1 MNTTELLSVPLKPE
15 DIKVKLP
22 DDLYTYLTT
31 ESSTVFIHNEPFRIV
46 PSMIKGNNNKLIL
59 SNRGYYISYDDG
71 KIYNGIGQV
80 VYDSFT
86 ESVSD
91 GSETVEE
98 EDPKMKEGEDPLN
111 EHELNAKTEMELF
124 EYIKSEL
131 KREEDEGDYVSDS
144 HIEQYNFVEHCFENG
159 FDNVILGIIA
169 QDYLNDYKVYFKTS
183 LVHGRFELLKKL
195 SNKRIEL
202 QLNEMNELSITT
214 NVLPVFLCV
223 EEYYGNKIS
232 KEDEDPFDRYKSLM
246 YSLSVNAYNIYTY
259 LVLSRSLIFKRFE
272 QIRELV
278 QVLVNEHP
286 KYYLDLFM
294 SAIDHNGEQYA
305 MMYPEELESLF
316 VGFSLSL
323 GKEYH
328 YF

>member
-1 MNTTELLSVPLKPE
+1 MNTTELLSVPLNPE

-31 ESSTVFIHNEPFRIV
+31 ESSTVYIHNEPFRIV
-46 PSMIKGNNNKLIL
+46 PSMFKCNNNKLIL
-59 SNRGYYISYDDG
+59 SNRGYYISYDNG

-80 VYDSFT
+80 VYESFT

-91 GSETVEE
+91 ENETVEE
-98 EDPKMKEGEDPLN
+98 FNEEESPLN
-111 EHELNAKTEMELF
+111 EYESEAKTEKELL
-124 EYIKSEL
+124 EYIEHEL
-131 KREEDEGDYVSDS
+131 QREEDEGDYVSEI
-144 HIEQYNFVEHCFENG
+144 HIEQYNFIEHCLKHG
-159 FDNVILGIIA
+159 FVNVLTSII
-169 QDYLNDYKVYFKTS
+169 DKDCIHDYKKYFEKACEY
-183 LVHGRFELLKKL
+183 HEFEILKKL

-202 QLNEMNELSITT
+202 PLNEINGLSIIT
-214 NVLPVFLCV
+214 NTLPLFLCV

-232 KEDEDPFDRYKSLM
+232 KQNEDPFDRYKSLM
-246 YSLSVNAYNIYTY
+246 YSLNVKAYNIFTY
-259 LVLSRSLIFKRFE
+259 IVLSRSLVIRSFE

-278 QVLVNEHP
+278 QILVNEHP

-316 VGFSLSL
+316 IGYECSL
-323 GKEYH
+323 GKKYN